1 MLADQR
7 HKALVSAGGRS
18 ILCTPADWGPHEEE
32 TGRAAD
38 VSPAVL
44 DYLGIT
50 TDDKVTVVYPY
61 PKEEPIHMPKI
72 AISSGHAKN
81 CRGAVGI
88 IDEWEHNVKVVDR
101 VCELILAGGGQ
112 CVKFHDMTSSDSSTN
127 LNTTSNWH
135 NSQTRDYDCQVHF
148 NAYQSTNSPMGTEC
162 LYVTQ
167 STLASKIAQAQ
178 ASSGGFIN
186 RGAKKRT
193 DLHFLNATAKPAVL
207 TEICFVDSATDVG
220 LWEENHEAVC
230 QALAYA
236 LVPELQIPGEP
247 PPVEPPV
254 TEVKVVDVQIFAPRG
269 VRVDVSVNETTE
281 G

>member
-1 MLADQR
+1 
-7 HKALVSAGGRS
+7 
-18 ILCTPADWGPHEEE
+18 
-32 TGRAAD
+32 
-38 VSPAVL
+38 
-44 DYLGIT
+44 
-50 TDDKVTVVYPY
+50 
-61 PKEEPIHMPKI
+61 MPKI
-72 AISSGHAKN
+72 ALSSGHAKN